1 MSISERLYIKW
12 VRLHPLDKHKSKS
25 QIESYALGAK
35 VDELY
40 MKLFGIRSSRQNWD
54 SVKDLSW
61 KDNLSVEAKFRAA
74 ENLRRLPAGP
84 LARKDT
90 DREERRFK
98 FAIG

>member
-1 MSISERLYIKW
+1 M
-12 VRLHPLDKHKSKS
+12 
-25 QIESYALGAK
+25 
-35 VDELY
+35 DEE
-40 MKLFGIRSSRQNWD
+40 GIFWD
-54 SVKDLSW
+54 SPSRP
-61 KDNLSVEAKFRAA
+61 VEAKFRAA